1 MARLVRSTRE
11 MEGRVE
17 EVWALV
23 DEEDDLETWP
33 AGAELAVVGGEA
45 PRQDGPVRAA
55 GQAEFTVDVRLPG
68 MLHAAVLR
76 APVAHARVIS
86 LEVNSALAATG
97 IRAVLTPS
105 SKVSFNYATPLA

>member
-23 DEEDDLETWP
+23 DEEDDLKTWP
-33 AGAELAVVGGEA
+33 AGAELAVVGSEA
-45 PRQDGPVRAA
+45 PRQDGPIRVA
-55 GQAEFTVDVRLPG
+55 GQAEYTGGVRPPG

-76 APVAHARVIS
+76 APVAHARVTA
-86 LEVNSALAATG
+86 LDVASALAAPG
-97 IRAVLTPS
+97 VRVVLTPS
-105 SKVSFNYATPLA
+105 SRVSFND